1 MMKNRTRAYYRAM
14 RYKAICHKRYI
25 DRQILHN
32 AEHPYYEHDGQ
43 YSKNKIHCS
52 CTLCKY
58 SKVYNLPTRKVKL
71 EDIIEKQQL
80 AEVI

>member
-14 RYKAICHKRYI
+14 RHKAICHKRYI

-58 SKVYNLPTRKVKL
+58 SKVYNLPTRKDKL
-71 EDIIEKQQL
+71 ADIIEKQQL

>member
-1 MMKNRTRAYYRAM
+1 MKNRTRAYYRAM

-58 SKVYNLPTRKVKL
+58 SKVYNLPTRKDKL
-71 EDIIEKQQL
+71 ADIIEKQQL